1 MKRNRKKKRK
11 MNMISESERMI
22 VEDEFAHR
30 PLITVREL
38 IILVIAAVLIIVGA
52 LILRGAQ

>member
-1 MKRNRKKKRK
+1 MTRMTKMKTEYREIQEN
-11 MNMISESERMI
+11 EL
-22 VEDEFAHR
+22 AHR
-30 PLITVREL
+30 PWITVREL